1 MYGNDNLERS
11 PPHLYS
17 YLVLNSKQ
25 QDGNKIMA
33 LLVLRTRSNVYGN
46 DYLERSPPY
55 LYLYLVLNSKQ
66 KDGNKIMALLV
77 LRTREP

>member
-1 MYGNDNLERS
+1 M
-11 PPHLYS
+11 
-17 YLVLNSKQ
+17 
-25 QDGNKIMA
+25 
-33 LLVLRTRSNVYGN
+33 YGN

-77 LRTREP
+77 LRTRSNVYGKDEFARSLPHLCLYLVPYSNKMVKTK